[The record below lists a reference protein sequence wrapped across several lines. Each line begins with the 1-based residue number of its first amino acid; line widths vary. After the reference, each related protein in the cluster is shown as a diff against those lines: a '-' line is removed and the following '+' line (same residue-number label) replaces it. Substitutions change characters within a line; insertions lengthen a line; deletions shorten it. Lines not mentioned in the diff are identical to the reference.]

1 MKIND
6 NYNKILLYKN
16 YKYMYNMLINSFLL
30 SIQIVF
36 NHSVFGHEG
45 TKNFEITKYVVFL

>member
-1 MKIND
+1 
-6 NYNKILLYKN
+6 
-16 YKYMYNMLINSFLL
+16 MYNMLINSFLL